1 MTDSLLQER
10 FADFQATEVHASETA
25 PLLFSLL
32 LVAPA
37 PVTVEELA
45 LGAELPIDA
54 IHDGLAE
61 LERTTRS
68 GWVIQRHNGRLRLA
82 SEPRFAAQVRRFLG
96 IDRQTRLSPAALETL
111 AIIAYQ
117 QPVTRAEI
125 DAVRGVDSSGVLMTL
140 LQRGLVEGTGR
151 LTTPGNPIQYG
162 TTDGFLLHFG
172 LTSLDNLPPIGQVG
186 DADGAERM
194 ATLIASAAEEPKV
207 APVYEGDSASA

>member
-1 MTDSLLQER
+1 MTDSLVQER
-10 FADFQATEVHASETA
+10 FADFQEQELHPSETA

-32 LVAPA
+32 LVAPT

-45 LGAELPIDA
+45 MGAEIPVEA
-54 IHDGLAE
+54 VHTGLSE
-61 LERTTRS
+61 LERKGQG

-140 LQRGLVEGTGR
+140 LQRGLVEGVGR
-151 LTTPGNPIQYG
+151 LTSPGNPIQYG

-172 LTSLDNLPPIGQVG
+172 LTSLDELPPIGQVG
-186 DADGAERM
+186 DADGAEQM
-194 ATLIASAAEEPKV
+194 ATLIAAAAEQL
-207 APVYEGDSASA
+207 PVGPLEDSGASA